1 MSSPLLIIWL
11 VIAVISITY
20 FIVSNANTEP
30 EEDEDEQEK
39 YPAVIIA
46 FDEAEACPSVKELA
60 GQRLLSTAAPLLPL
74 IDCTSRECT
83 CIYRHYVDR
92 RGGSR
97 RFDEKSVIKKRFGG
111 EEKRVRQRGRRA
123 EDLMEDTFEQTQDP
137 VYETHTD
144 TYYDFIDRTGLFKA
158 MAAKEAEG
166 STPDSSAP
174 RSSEP
179 GSSEQDSSDRAPS
192 DRERVA
198 TLTPP
203 SSNRNIAPAS
213 PEQKKSGR
221 SRS

>member
-1 MSSPLLIIWL
+1 
-11 VIAVISITY
+11 VV
-20 FIVSNANTEP
+20 
-30 EEDEDEQEK
+30 
-39 YPAVIIA
+39 
-46 FDEAEACPSVKELA
+46 
-60 GQRLLSTAAPLLPL
+60 
-74 IDCTSRECT
+74 
-83 CIYRHYVDR
+83 
-92 RGGSR
+92 
-97 RFDEKSVIKKRFGG
+97 KKRFGG

-123 EDLMEDTFEQTQDP
+123 DDIMEDTFAQEKEE
-137 VYETHTD
+137 VYDTHTD

-174 RSSEP
+174 RSPEP

-203 SSNRNIAPAS
+203 SSNRNIEPAS